1 MLRFVHIKSTFSDKS
16 WWDNQSCKR
25 ISQRKS
31 ILWLIP
37 ADSLVWCV
45 PGVQMMYVKL
55 ETPNGFTTFAHDT
68 QHPLTS
74 TRARTRRF
82 TYKGGYN
89 FFTLDI
95 VTINLTAILDV
106 DFLVTMHRLGFPVL
120 LSSPF
125 YMYHPTPA
133 TQWCRNSWSLESEQG
148 MRLLSHLFYN
158 EKIHYFI

>member
-1 MLRFVHIKSTFSDKS
+1 MLRFVHIKSTFCYKS

-31 ILWLIP
+31 ILWVIP

-55 ETPNGFTTFAHDT
+55 EIPNGFTTFAHDT

-74 TRARTRRF
+74 MRARADSLIKAYSF
-82 TYKGGYN
+82 
-89 FFTLDI
+89 FFTIGI
-95 VTINLTAILDV
+95 VTINLVAILDV
-106 DFLVTMHRLGFPVL
+106 DFLVTMPRLGFPVL

-125 YMYHPTPA
+125 HMYHLTPA
-133 TQWCRNSWSLESEQG
+133 TQCCHKSWSLESEQI
-148 MRLLSHLFYN
+148 MTLLSHLFYI